1 MVKKSFEEKII
12 SVRTG
17 QLINKTCLPANLL
30 NGQYTEWKYMLI
42 EEPFDLTNTARSVFD
57 QRVFSQIKNVFKK
70 SAEVYG
76 SFKNVD
82 FLFEKKF
89 TNFNNL
95 NGRYDDGYD

>member
-1 MVKKSFEEKII
+1 MI

-17 QLINKTCLPANLL
+17 ELINKHCLPPSVT
-30 NGQYTEWKYMLI
+30 NGQYTEWKYLLI

-57 QRVFSQIKNVFKK
+57 QRVFYQIKNVFKK
-70 SAEVYG
+70 SAEIYG
-76 SFKNVD
+76 NLKNVD

-95 NGRYDDGYD
+95 NGKPYDSEND